1 MSRDDVSKNID
12 HLPPPPGFSDAEC
25 CLHCLHSEGREG
37 SSTFLDCKKYKK
49 RVEYLIGLFLGIVI
63 ALISPKGGSQWI
75 QKQSLS

>member
-1 MSRDDVSKNID
+1 MPN
-12 HLPPPPGFSDAEC
+12 
-25 CLHCLHSEGREG
+25 GRG
-37 SSTFLDCKKYKK
+37 YKINQKEK

>member
-37 SSTFLDCKKYKK
+37 SSTFLDCKKYKTICEDTTVCNEFMLEGDDEP
-49 RVEYLIGLFLGIVI
+49 R
-63 ALISPKGGSQWI
+63 
-75 QKQSLS
+75 